1 MSRNRSANRAK
12 VRTNKTE
19 LVNGLSDLVSAVRV
33 SNLVTGGSQL
43 SGYNSI
49 AYGNNYSLLTVNRI
63 ILTYLF
69 TGNGLFQTAVQLPIQ
84 DAVGKGIEIES
95 TEMSND
101 DIDAV
106 FAFWEEMGLWEKL
119 VDAMTWAR
127 LYGGGALL
135 INTNQDPETPL
146 DLRHIGGTPL
156 EFYDI
161 DRWQLDTNVA
171 YFDDFEGLFYG
182 DGDERQLFYLWGQPI
197 HESRFIRLRGKRAPS
212 YVRRQLRGWGMSEGE
227 RMIRDLNLYL
237 KTQDVLYEIL
247 DESKVDVYSI
257 EGLANKLYTKNGT
270 AAVTE
275 RVQAANQLKNYLN
288 ALIID
293 AKEKYEQKT
302 MTFGGLAEVMQ
313 QNRIGIAAALRVP
326 MTKLFGLSASG
337 FNSGEDDLESYNQMV
352 EGEIRFR
359 LNQPVKQLLDLT
371 MSYLW
376 GYIPSYKFKWPSM
389 RVLTETEQEQ
399 VKTSKANRYLA
410 LYDRGLIDSQE
421 MGQLQKKD
429 GLITI
434 QTKMEQGF
442 LPPQPP
448 PPEPATSQ
456 SEPLK
461 NDYDPE
467 GEILKTMNSKSNAS
481 PKR

>member
-1 MSRNRSANRAK
+1 MSRNRGVNRAK
-12 VRTNKTE
+12 ATMAKAQ

-33 SNLVTGGSQL
+33 SSLVTGGSQL

-69 TGNGLFQTAVQLPIQ
+69 TGNGLFQTAIQLPIQ
-84 DAVGKGIEIES
+84 DALSKGIELES

-101 DIDAV
+101 DITEV
-106 FAFWEEMGLWEKL
+106 FKFWNDFGLWEKL

-146 DLRHIGGTPL
+146 DIRNIAGTPL
-156 EFYDI
+156 DFYDI

-182 DGDERQLFYLWGQPI
+182 DGDDRQMFYLWGQPI

-257 EGLANKLYTKNGT
+257 EGLANKLYTRNGT
-270 AAVTE
+270 SAVTE

-288 ALIID
+288 ALVID

-313 QNRIGIAAALRVP
+313 QNRIGISAALRMP
-326 MTKLFGLSASG
+326 MTKLFGISAAG

-359 LNQPVKQLLDLT
+359 LNAPIKQLLDLS

-376 GYIPSYKFKWPSM
+376 GYIPSYDFKWPSM
-389 RVLTETEQEQ
+389 RFLSEVESEQ
-399 VKTSKANRYLA
+399 VKTSKSNRFLA
-410 LYDRGLIDSQE
+410 LYDRGLLESQE
-421 MGQLQKKD
+421 IGQLQKKE

-442 LPPQPP
+442 LPPQPAP
-448 PPEPATSQ
+448 PNGPESVNDPAPPQTVTDKIPPQTKRAQIAS
-456 SEPLK
+456 
-461 NDYDPE
+461 
-467 GEILKTMNSKSNAS
+467 SK
-481 PKR
+481 R

>member
-1 MSRNRSANRAK
+1 MSRNRFSNRLKAK
-12 VRTNKTE
+12 GARLE
-19 LVNGLSDLVSAVRV
+19 LTNGLSDLVSAVRV
-33 SNLVTGGSQL
+33 SSLVTGGSQL
-43 SGYNSI
+43 SGYNTI

-69 TGNGLFQTAVQLPIQ
+69 TGNGLFQTAIQLPIQ
-84 DAVGKGIEIES
+84 DAISRGIELES
-95 TEMSND
+95 VELDND
-101 DIDAV
+101 DIEQV
-106 FAFWEEMGLWEKL
+106 FENWETNGIWEKL

-146 DLRHIGGTPL
+146 NIKDLQNTPL
-156 EFYDI
+156 ELYDI

-182 DGDERQLFYLWGQPI
+182 DGDNRQLFYLWGQPI

-257 EGLANKLYTKNGT
+257 DGLANKLYTRGGT
-270 AAVTE
+270 AQVTE
-275 RVQAANQLKNYLN
+275 RIQAANQLKNYLN

-313 QNRIGIAAALRVP
+313 QNRIGIAAALRMPV
-326 MTKLFGLSASG
+326 TKLFGLSAAG

-359 LNQPVKQLLDLT
+359 LNQPVRKLLDIT
-371 MSYLW
+371 MQYLW
-376 GYIPSYKFKWPSM
+376 GYVPTYKFRWPSM
-389 RVLTETEQEQ
+389 RVLSAVDDET
-399 VKTSKANRYLA
+399 VKTSKHNRYMS

-421 MGQLQKKD
+421 VGQLEKKD
-429 GLITI
+429 GLIVI

-442 LPPQPP
+442 LPPQPSP
-448 PPEPATSQ
+448 PAGPESVDDPSPAVTDNLPTS
-456 SEPLK
+456 
-461 NDYDPE
+461 N
-467 GEILKTMNSKSNAS
+467 I
-481 PKR
+481 KRAIRAPIKG